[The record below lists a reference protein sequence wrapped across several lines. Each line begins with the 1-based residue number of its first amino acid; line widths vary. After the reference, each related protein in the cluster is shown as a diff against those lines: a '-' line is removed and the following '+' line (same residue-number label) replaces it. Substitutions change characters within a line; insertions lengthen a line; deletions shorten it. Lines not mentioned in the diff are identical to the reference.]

1 MQRELPLSG
10 KVCSFSG
17 AALVTRQRLAKVWKD
32 GLSNL
37 WHWDEG
43 WSRVNN
49 MGILG
54 MSWMSWYIIL
64 YLYIYIYIYSCKYIY
79 YIQEKRGTP

>member
-1 MQRELPLSG
+1 MQRELPPSG

-37 WHWDEG
+37 SHWDEG

-54 MSWMSWYIIL
+54 MSWMSWYIIM
-64 YLYIYIYIYSCKYIY
+64 YIYIYIRVYIY
-79 YIQEKRGTP
+79 IFIFMHI